1 MVAALLLSG
10 LCAGPVGAAEPVLV
24 FAAAS
29 LKTALDEIAAQ
40 FEGETGQDVALSYAG
55 SSALARQIE
64 AGAPADVFLSA
75 NPDWVDRL
83 VDQGLVRRRDVVPL
97 LSNRLALVAPAQ
109 DGSAAGIDALPD
121 ALAGGRLAMALVDAV
136 PAGIY
141 GKQALGTLGLW
152 PALQD
157 HIAQTDNVSAA
168 LRLVAL
174 GEAPLGVVYAT
185 DAQAEPLVRLV
196 SLFPED
202 SHDPILYPLAR
213 LGAGERGFFDYLQS
227 PEAAAVF
234 SRNGFGLVAHVP

>member
-1 MVAALLLSG
+1 MLAALW
-10 LCAGPVGAAEPVLV
+10 AGPVRAAEPVLV
-24 FAAAS
+24 FAAVS
-29 LKTALDEIAAQ
+29 LKSALDEVAAQ
-40 FEGETGQDVALSYAG
+40 YEAETGNNVALSYAG

-141 GKQALGTLGLW
+141 GKQALDTLGLW
-152 PALQD
+152 PAVRE
-157 HIAQTDNVSAA
+157 HVAQTDNVSAA

-185 DAQAEPLVRLV
+185 DAQAEPRVRLV
-196 SLFPED
+196 SLFPEE
-202 SHDPILYPLAR
+202 SHDPILYPVAW
-213 LGAGERGFFDYLQS
+213 LGAGGQGFFDYLQS

-234 SRNGFGLVAHVP
+234 SRNGFGLVAHLP